1 MMLMLMMMMMMMMM
15 MINHMGKLRA
25 FCAHHCPSF
34 ACSSSA
40 FPLETQVSNESAVCV
55 FTLFAVNSNY
65 QEICT
70 RVANFDTTRWPDIH
84 SLPRG
89 PLFPDSAR
97 HVLFRINILHFIA
110 LQNLQCLSADKQ
122 NDRALQCQQGATENA
137 RPKWLIMCLKG
148 ATENARPDIATP
160 LKLRGLTS
168 RDWTTRHHIA
178 RVDIARLV
186 SVFEYRSSLQ
196 VYIVCSEYYMSCS
209 SVLCL

>member
-1 MMLMLMMMMMMMMM
+1 MMLMMMMLMMMLMLMMMMMMMMM

-137 RPKWLIMCLKG
+137 RP
-148 ATENARPDIATP
+148 DIATP